1 RVLFRFITRFRQ
13 PFEAV
18 VCTVLGQQVSLAAGR
33 LFAARLVAAYGTLP
47 RGDERGPTGT
57 DATGG
62 TAEPAGETAE
72 PTEESAGPT
81 RSGAGPTGAGE
92 AAPLRAFPVPS
103 ALAAVPPAEL
113 RATIGLTGSRAR
125 TVHEAAVLCADQG
138 GGAMLPPRDAL
149 QAVHGIGA
157 WTLDHL
163 ALRAGTDAD
172 AYPVGDAVLRRTL
185 AALDPW
191 VGPARIASWS
201 PYRGYAAT
209 RLWAFGRWHGADGEI
224 AAGPVP
230 GSGARFMRRARRSAR
245 PRSRR
250 RRSGVP
256 GAPATRCAEGAVS
269 RRRGRWAPW
278 RRGGSARRPA
288 RSRSPRARSAARDP
302 GRSPT
307 DGWCRA
313 AGPRPPDADGTGW
326 PARPAPGRAGRS
338 RWSAPDAA
346 AGRSRGAP
354 ARRRGCA
361 ARADPPRGRTA
372 DRG

>member
-1 RVLFRFITRFRQ
+1 MTGPDTAAWSRRRVDVAGPFDHRAALATLAAHAVDGLHHLDLETGTFTRWVQVEDAQHLVTTRLETGGASLETPSGDPAVLDALADLTARWFDLGADLGPVDAHLGADPLFAAQVRERPGLRITRFRQ

-57 DATGG
+57 DATG
-62 TAEPAGETAE
+62 ETAE
-72 PTEESAGPT
+72 PTEESAWPT

-138 GGAMLPPRDAL
+138 GGAMLPPREAL
-149 QAVHGIGA
+149 AAVHGIGA

-185 AALDPW
+185 AALDPS
-191 VGPARIASWS
+191 ADTTRIASWS

-209 RLWAFGRWHGADGEI
+209 RLWAFGR
-224 AAGPVP
+224 
-230 GSGARFMRRARRSAR
+230 
-245 PRSRR
+245 
-250 RRSGVP
+250 
-256 GAPATRCAEGAVS
+256 
-269 RRRGRWAPW
+269 
-278 RRGGSARRPA
+278 
-288 RSRSPRARSAARDP
+288 
-302 GRSPT
+302 
-307 DGWCRA
+307 
-313 AGPRPPDADGTGW
+313 
-326 PARPAPGRAGRS
+326 
-338 RWSAPDAA
+338 
-346 AGRSRGAP
+346 
-354 ARRRGCA
+354 
-361 ARADPPRGRTA
+361 
-372 DRG
+372 

>member
-1 RVLFRFITRFRQ
+1 MTGPDTAAWSRRRVDVAGPFDHRAALATLAAHAVDGLHHLDLETGTFTRWVQVEDAQHLVTTRLETGGASLETPSGDPAVLDALADLTARWFDLGADLGPVDAHLGADPLFAAQVRERPGLRITRFRQ

-57 DATGG
+57 DATG
-62 TAEPAGETAE
+62 ETAE

-81 RSGAGPTGAGE
+81 RSGAGPTGEGAGE
-92 AAPLRAFPVPS
+92 AAPLRAFPVPA

-125 TVHEAAVLCADQG
+125 TVHEAAVLCAEHG
-138 GGAMLPPRDAL
+138 GGAVLPPREAL
-149 QAVHGIGA
+149 AAVHGIGA

-209 RLWAFGRWHGADGEI
+209 RLWAFGR
-224 AAGPVP
+224 
-230 GSGARFMRRARRSAR
+230 
-245 PRSRR
+245 
-250 RRSGVP
+250 
-256 GAPATRCAEGAVS
+256 
-269 RRRGRWAPW
+269 
-278 RRGGSARRPA
+278 
-288 RSRSPRARSAARDP
+288 
-302 GRSPT
+302 
-307 DGWCRA
+307 
-313 AGPRPPDADGTGW
+313 
-326 PARPAPGRAGRS
+326 
-338 RWSAPDAA
+338 
-346 AGRSRGAP
+346 
-354 ARRRGCA
+354 
-361 ARADPPRGRTA
+361 
-372 DRG
+372 

>member
-1 RVLFRFITRFRQ
+1 MTGPDTAAWSRRRVDAAGPFDHRAALATLAAHAVDGLHHLDLETGTFTRWVQVEDAQHLVTTRLETGGASLATPSAAPAVLDALADLTARWFDLGADLGPVDAHLGADPLFAAQVRERPGLRITRFRQ

-57 DATGG
+57 DATG
-62 TAEPAGETAE
+62 ETAE

-113 RATIGLTGSRAR
+113 RATIGLTSSRAR

-138 GGAMLPPRDAL
+138 GGAMLPPREAL
-149 QAVHGIGA
+149 AAVHGIGA

-185 AALDPW
+185 AALDPS
-191 VGPARIASWS
+191 ADTTRIASWS

-209 RLWAFGRWHGADGEI
+209 RLWAFGR
-224 AAGPVP
+224 
-230 GSGARFMRRARRSAR
+230 
-245 PRSRR
+245 
-250 RRSGVP
+250 
-256 GAPATRCAEGAVS
+256 
-269 RRRGRWAPW
+269 
-278 RRGGSARRPA
+278 
-288 RSRSPRARSAARDP
+288 
-302 GRSPT
+302 
-307 DGWCRA
+307 
-313 AGPRPPDADGTGW
+313 
-326 PARPAPGRAGRS
+326 
-338 RWSAPDAA
+338 
-346 AGRSRGAP
+346 
-354 ARRRGCA
+354 
-361 ARADPPRGRTA
+361 
-372 DRG
+372 

>member
-1 RVLFRFITRFRQ
+1 MTGPDTAAWSRRRVDVAGPFDHRAALATLAAHAVDGLHHLDLETGTFTRWVQIEDAQHLVTTRLEPGGASLETPSTDPAVLDALADLTAHWFDLAADLGPVDAHLGADPLFAAQVRERPGLRITRFRQ

-57 DATGG
+57 DATG
-62 TAEPAGETAE
+62 ETAE

-81 RSGAGPTGAGE
+81 RSGAGPTGEGAGE
-92 AAPLRAFPVPS
+92 AAPLRAFPVPA

-138 GGAMLPPRDAL
+138 GGAMLPSRDAL

-172 AYPVGDAVLRRTL
+172 AYPAGDAVLRRTL
-185 AALDPW
+185 AALDPSADA
-191 VGPARIASWS
+191 ARIASWS

-209 RLWAFGRWHGADGEI
+209 RLWAFGR
-224 AAGPVP
+224 
-230 GSGARFMRRARRSAR
+230 
-245 PRSRR
+245 
-250 RRSGVP
+250 
-256 GAPATRCAEGAVS
+256 
-269 RRRGRWAPW
+269 
-278 RRGGSARRPA
+278 
-288 RSRSPRARSAARDP
+288 
-302 GRSPT
+302 
-307 DGWCRA
+307 
-313 AGPRPPDADGTGW
+313 
-326 PARPAPGRAGRS
+326 
-338 RWSAPDAA
+338 
-346 AGRSRGAP
+346 
-354 ARRRGCA
+354 
-361 ARADPPRGRTA
+361 
-372 DRG
+372 

>member
-1 RVLFRFITRFRQ
+1 MTGPDTAAWSRRRVDVAGPFDHRAALATLAAHAVDGLHHLDLETGTFTRWVQVEDAQHLVTTRLETGGASLETPSGDPAVLDALADLTARWFDLGADLGPVDAHLGADPLFAAQVRERPGLRITRFRQ

-33 LFAARLVAAYGTLP
+33 LFAARLVAAH
-47 RGDERGPTGT
+47 
-57 DATGG
+57 G
-62 TAEPAGETAE
+62 TAP
-72 PTEESAGPT
+72 
-81 RSGAGPTGAGE
+81 RGE
-92 AAPLRAFPVPS
+92 AAPLRAFPAPA
-103 ALAAVPPAEL
+103 ALAEIPLEEL

-209 RLWAFGRWHGADGEI
+209 RLWAFGR
-224 AAGPVP
+224 
-230 GSGARFMRRARRSAR
+230 
-245 PRSRR
+245 
-250 RRSGVP
+250 
-256 GAPATRCAEGAVS
+256 
-269 RRRGRWAPW
+269 
-278 RRGGSARRPA
+278 
-288 RSRSPRARSAARDP
+288 
-302 GRSPT
+302 
-307 DGWCRA
+307 
-313 AGPRPPDADGTGW
+313 
-326 PARPAPGRAGRS
+326 
-338 RWSAPDAA
+338 
-346 AGRSRGAP
+346 
-354 ARRRGCA
+354 
-361 ARADPPRGRTA
+361 
-372 DRG
+372 

>member
-1 RVLFRFITRFRQ
+1 MRERPGLRITRFRQ

-33 LFAARLVAAYGTLP
+33 LFAARLVAAH
-47 RGDERGPTGT
+47 
-57 DATGG
+57 G
-62 TAEPAGETAE
+62 TAP
-72 PTEESAGPT
+72 
-81 RSGAGPTGAGE
+81 RGE
-92 AAPLRAFPVPS
+92 AAPLRAFPAPA
-103 ALAAVPPAEL
+103 ALAEIPLEEL

-209 RLWAFGRWHGADGEI
+209 RLWAFGR
-224 AAGPVP
+224 
-230 GSGARFMRRARRSAR
+230 
-245 PRSRR
+245 
-250 RRSGVP
+250 
-256 GAPATRCAEGAVS
+256 
-269 RRRGRWAPW
+269 
-278 RRGGSARRPA
+278 
-288 RSRSPRARSAARDP
+288 
-302 GRSPT
+302 
-307 DGWCRA
+307 
-313 AGPRPPDADGTGW
+313 
-326 PARPAPGRAGRS
+326 
-338 RWSAPDAA
+338 
-346 AGRSRGAP
+346 
-354 ARRRGCA
+354 
-361 ARADPPRGRTA
+361 
-372 DRG
+372 